1 MSENLPALATRT
13 PADLIAW
20 GRTAIEEAASFI
32 AVKEIRDQAEALRA
46 YQRSVGAAQDAVD
59 AATGDTRPR
68 RASDGPGDRPGP
80 ARRVGRHPH
89 RRQKG
94 SDAPTLSELG
104 VSKHQSSEWQQLAAV
119 DDETFDATLR
129 TVKEK
134 GKLSPSA
141 VRVLLRERRRETEAA
156 ERTPGKGKRAKA
168 KAARRRASAWKP
180 PTPEEEERERV
191 TALFQML
198 MGGYGL
204 YYRLFPSKDGPLD
217 PRRIIEVSTKPLPK
231 NLLGHT
237 CFDPNK
243 LRQIADFLTA
253 LAVAEEKRTAAGGRA
268 PYASEVSP

>member
-1 MSENLPALATRT
+1 MSETLPALATRT

-46 YQRSVGAAQDAVD
+46 YQRSVGAAQEAVD
-59 AATGDTRPR
+59 AAREIRVRAER
-68 RASDGPGDRPGP
+68 RMGQEIDRAQRDGS
-80 ARRVGRHPH
+80 AATPH

-129 TVKEK
+129 TAKEK

-168 KAARRRASAWKP
+168 KAARRRASALKP
-180 PTPEEEERERV
+180 PTPEEEADGRV
-191 TALFQML
+191 T
-198 MGGYGL
+198 
-204 YYRLFPSKDGPLD
+204 RLIHQVGSMADL
-217 PRRIIEVSTKPLPK
+217 IELLGSPAEVAELSTKRRK
-231 NLLGHT
+231 GDGGHRR
-237 CFDPNK
+237 FDPER
-243 LRQIADFLTA
+243 LYRIA
-253 LAVAEEKRTAAGGRA
+253 
-268 PYASEVSP
+268 